1 VAEIKTRMSQG
12 RRRPVAGRE
21 QILAAARA
29 IGVRKGWKAVT
40 IRAVAQKLRY
50 TSPIL
55 YEHFRN
61 KEDILTQLA
70 IEGHTSF
77 EQELGR
83 DLPKDRDAAILTMVE
98 RYWTFMLKN
107 TQIYRLINGMDGV
120 SIDREMVN
128 RRAQGIYRVTA
139 VVVQEWL
146 DKENAGTT
154 TVDGL
159 VDELWALLHGMA
171 SLQMD
176 RSAPFDLQ
184 RAQES
189 TLKLLVGTK
198 ILRQTQSRS
207 GISS

>member
-1 VAEIKTRMSQG
+1 MAEIKTRMSQG
-12 RRRPVAGRE
+12 RRRAVAGRE

-83 DLPKDRDAAILTMVE
+83 DLPKDSDAAILTMVE

-107 TQIYRLINGMDGV
+107 TQIYRLMNGMDGV
-120 SIDREMVN
+120 SLDKEMVN
-128 RRAQGIYRVTA
+128 RSAQGIYKVTA
-139 VVVQEWL
+139 VVVQHWL
-146 DKENAGTT
+146 DTEDAGTT

-176 RSAPFDLQ
+176 RSAPFDLK

-198 ILRQTQSRS
+198 ILQQTQPRS
-207 GISS
+207 GICS